1 MLRTYWTNFAKT
13 GDPNG
18 AGLPQW
24 PAYSDTT
31 PQMLHIEAGN
41 TKAGPMV
48 NENGLKVLD
57 EYFGWRR
64 TDEVTPAP
72 H

>member
-1 MLRTYWTNFAKT
+1 
-13 GDPNG
+13 
-18 AGLPQW
+18 
-24 PAYSDTT
+24 
-31 PQMLHIEAGN
+31 
-41 TKAGPMV
+41 MV

-64 TDEVTPAP
+64 TDQVTPAP